1 MQGELRWRGSNSI
14 SVSGH
19 HNIKEGILIT
29 GRRGG
34 EGEGLDNLLMSMV
47 PSRQNKKHNTKNN
60 RFSRLYNRHTLD
72 PHGDKIAVNYFP
84 YK

>member
-19 HNIKEGILIT
+19 HNIKEGAVYCIVHEIT

-34 EGEGLDNLLMSMV
+34 GWGGLDNLLMSM
-47 PSRQNKKHNTKNN
+47 
-60 RFSRLYNRHTLD
+60 
-72 PHGDKIAVNYFP
+72 G
-84 YK
+84 